1 MKIGPLI
8 SLLSFTYGLPET
20 TVVVVARALRE
31 AGWLTSGARGVNAP
45 DMEARDAARLSL
57 ALLTGEPPSKVISV
71 FELLRTLQTVD
82 EYPSAGFLNRE
93 TLPRNHTLEDAV
105 TALFEA
111 SADPELITEYG
122 EEQTAHVTVID
133 DELAD
138 GYDLDMARHVV
149 WPKFSVAV
157 DMSRRTAEVC
167 ILADTFHYV
176 DLAGRERSKLLRA
189 DRSADLHVAVE
200 ILELVDRSPSAADVD
215 GGAEGRGM
223 RVVRT
228 ITEQEFERIVHKCPG
243 IKWPAVT

>member
-8 SLLSFTYGLPET
+8 SLLSSNYGLPQT
-20 TVVVVARALRE
+20 AVVVVARALRE

-57 ALLTGEPPSKVISV
+57 ALLTGEPPSKVVSV
-71 FELLRTLQTVD
+71 FELLRSLQTMD
-82 EYPSAGFLNRE
+82 EYPSAGLLDRE
-93 TLPRNHTLEDAV
+93 TLPRNHTLEDAI

-122 EEQTAHVTVID
+122 EEQTAHVTVVN

-138 GYDLDMARHVV
+138 GYDLDMASYVV

-167 ILADTFHYV
+167 ILEDIFHYV
-176 DLAGRERSKLLRA
+176 DLAGRERFKLLRA
-189 DRSADLHVAVE
+189 NRSADLHVAEE

-215 GGAEGRGM
+215 GVVERRGM

-228 ITEQEFERIVHKCPG
+228 ITEQEFERIVHDCPS
-243 IKWPAVT
+243 IKWRAVT